1 MRVLIFAIIALSLGA
16 CSKYEEGSPSFES
29 KKSRLVNN
37 WTVVSITANGF
48 NITGLNLITGLDVN
62 ANNTFTVYSLV
73 NGVTVGT
80 NSTWIFDGQ
89 KKNILVTNS
98 DGSLDSY
105 EIVKLEK
112 DSMKLRIVNSSGVT
126 LLHEYKS
133 A

>member
-1 MRVLIFAIIALSLGA
+1 M
-16 CSKYEEGSPSFES
+16 
-29 KKSRLVNN
+29 VNN

-80 NSTWIFDGQ
+80 NSTCIFDGQ